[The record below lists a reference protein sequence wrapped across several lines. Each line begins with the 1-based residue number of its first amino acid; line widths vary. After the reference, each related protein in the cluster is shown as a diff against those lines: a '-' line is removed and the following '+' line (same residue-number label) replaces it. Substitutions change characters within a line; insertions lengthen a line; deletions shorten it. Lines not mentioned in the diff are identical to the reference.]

1 VAGGKADLVELLR
14 QMILIREFDQLA
26 IELRT
31 ARRIHG
37 ALHPYVGEEAVAAG
51 VCAALRPTDRIT
63 STHRGHGHCI
73 AKGADVNRM
82 MAELFGRVDGYC
94 KGKGGS
100 MHIADFAIGM
110 LGANG
115 IVAGGMPIACGAA
128 LAAQLEDAGGVAACF
143 FGDGAT
149 GEGEFH
155 ETLNIA
161 ALWKLPLIFV
171 CENNRYGAGNAVES
185 VRANPEIS
193 EHAAAYGM
201 PGVPVDGNDVLA
213 VRAATAE
220 AVERARRGA
229 GPTLLHC
236 KTFRWLFHAM
246 RDVPPPETR
255 SADLLAAWRGRER
268 DPIARFE
275 DHLSAGGVVTAA
287 EVLAIRDQ
295 VKRALAAA
303 VDFAEAS
310 PYPDPKDLLVD
321 MFAD

>member
-1 VAGGKADLVELLR
+1 
-14 QMILIREFDQLA
+14 MILIREFDQLA

-63 STHRGHGHCI
+63 STHRGHGHC
-73 AKGADVNRM
+73 
-82 MAELFGRVDGYC
+82 

-128 LAAQLEDAGGVAACF
+128 LAAQLEDAGGVTACF

-161 ALWKLPLIFV
+161 SLWKLPLLFV

-185 VRANPEIS
+185 VRPVTDIS
-193 EHAAAYGM
+193 LHAPAYGM
-201 PGVPVDGNDVLA
+201 PGVSVDGNDVLA
-213 VRAATAE
+213 VRDAACE
-220 AVERARRGA
+220 AVERARRGD
-229 GPTLLHC
+229 GPTLIHC
-236 KTFRWLFHAM
+236 KTFRSLFHAM

-255 SADLLAAWRGRER
+255 SADLLAEWRGRDR
-268 DPIARFE
+268 DPVTRLE
-275 DHLSAGGVVTAA
+275 DFLTGRDIVTTA
-287 EVLAIRDQ
+287 EVQAIRDT
-295 VKRALAAA
+295 VKRDLQAA
-303 VDFAEAS
+303 VAFAEAS
-310 PYPDPKDLLVD
+310 PYPDPNDLLVD
-321 MFAD
+321 MFAE

>member
-1 VAGGKADLVELLR
+1 
-14 QMILIREFDQLA
+14 
-26 IELRT
+26 
-31 ARRIHG
+31 
-37 ALHPYVGEEAVAAG
+37 
-51 VCAALRPTDRIT
+51 
-63 STHRGHGHCI
+63 
-73 AKGADVNRM
+73 
-82 MAELFGRVDGYC
+82 
-94 KGKGGS
+94 
-100 MHIADFAIGM
+100 
-110 LGANG
+110 
-115 IVAGGMPIACGAA
+115 MPIACGAA
-128 LAAQLEDAGGVAACF
+128 LAAQLEGAGGVAACF

-161 ALWKLPLIFV
+161 ALWKLPLVFV
-171 CENNRYGAGNAVES
+171 CENNRYGAGNAIES

-193 EHAAAYGM
+193 QHAAAYGM

-213 VRAATAE
+213 VRDATAE
-220 AVERARRGA
+220 AVERARRGD

-255 SADLLAAWRGRER
+255 SADLLAAWRARDR

-275 DHLSAGGVVTAA
+275 DHLTAAGAVTAA
-287 EVLAIRDQ
+287 DVLAIRDQ
-295 VKRALAAA
+295 VRRALAAA

>member
-1 VAGGKADLVELLR
+1 VEPDSPTLVEMLR
-14 QMILIREFDQLA
+14 TMIMIREFDLLA

-31 ARRIHG
+31 QKRIHG
-37 ALHPYVGEEAVAAG
+37 AVHPYVGEEAIAVG
-51 VCAALRPTDRIT
+51 VCSALRRTDRIT

-73 AKGADVNRM
+73 AKGADINRM
-82 MAELFGRVDGYC
+82 MAELFGRADGYC

-100 MHIADFAIGM
+100 MHIADFSIGM

-128 LAAQLEDAGGVAACF
+128 LAAQLEGAGGVVACF

-155 ETLNIA
+155 ETLNLA
-161 ALWKLPLIFV
+161 SLWKLPLLFV
-171 CENNRYGAGNAVES
+171 CENNRYGAGNAVEA
-185 VRANPEIS
+185 VRVVGDIAT
-193 EHAAAYGM
+193 HAQAYGM
-201 PGVPVDGNDVLA
+201 PGVSVDGNDVLD
-213 VRAATAE
+213 VHRATRE
-220 AVERARRGA
+220 AVERARGGE

-236 KTFRWLFHAM
+236 QTFRSLFHAM
-246 RDVPPPETR
+246 RDAPPPETR
-255 SADLLAAWRGRER
+255 APELLAKWGAR
-268 DPIARFE
+268 DRDAIARFE
-275 DHLSAGGVVTAA
+275 DRLTGDGIVSGA
-287 EVLAIRDQ
+287 EVLTLRAE

-321 MFAD
+321 MFAE

>member
-1 VAGGKADLVELLR
+1 
-14 QMILIREFDQLA
+14 
-26 IELRT
+26 
-31 ARRIHG
+31 
-37 ALHPYVGEEAVAAG
+37 
-51 VCAALRPTDRIT
+51 
-63 STHRGHGHCI
+63 
-73 AKGADVNRM
+73 

-193 EHAAAYGM
+193 QHAAAYGM

-213 VRAATAE
+213 VRDATAE

-255 SADLLAAWRGRER
+255 SADLLAAWRGRDR

-275 DHLSAGGVVTAA
+275 DHLTAGGGVTAA

-295 VKRALAAA
+295 IKRALAAA

-321 MFAD
+321 MFAEERAAESP